1 MRLADIMSNYLFAI
15 WIILSAALLL
25 LFFYAA
31 YVNVRRK
38 KRPQVDLGDVVPFL
52 LPVDVEALSQL
63 IDPQIEAASKRAYS
77 KQDFKMHRRKQARQT
92 VEYLRRMGHNA
103 SLLQQVGYS
112 RIHSSNRLVAEQ
124 AQDLIDAGVHVRLY
138 TFVGLTVLF
147 LWRLLGLYAVSF
159 VSLPK
164 VSDIR
169 ELMSSSLIPAYEA
182 LRAKAEGLTS
192 LKDSDF
198 REALVQ
204 SL

>member
-1 MRLADIMSNYLFAI
+1 MSSYLFAI

-38 KRPQVDLGDVVPFL
+38 KRSQVDLGDVVPFL
-52 LPVDVEALSQL
+52 LPVDVEALSEL
-63 IDPQIEAASKRAYS
+63 IDPQTEAVSKSTYS
-77 KQDFKMHRRKQARQT
+77 KQDFKMLRRKQARQT
-92 VEYLRRMGHNA
+92 VEYLRRMSHNA

-112 RIHSSNRLVAEQ
+112 RIHSTNPLVAAQ
-124 AQDLIDAGVHVRLY
+124 AQELIDAGVHVRLY

-164 VSDIR
+164 ISDIR
-169 ELMSSSLIPAYEA
+169 ELMTSSLIPSY
-182 LRAKAEGLTS
+182 
-192 LKDSDF
+192 
-198 REALVQ
+198 Q
-204 SL
+204 

>member
-1 MRLADIMSNYLFAI
+1 
-15 WIILSAALLL
+15 
-25 LFFYAA
+25 
-31 YVNVRRK
+31 
-38 KRPQVDLGDVVPFL
+38 
-52 LPVDVEALSQL
+52 
-63 IDPQIEAASKRAYS
+63 
-77 KQDFKMHRRKQARQT
+77 RQT
-92 VEYLRRMGHNA
+92 VEYLRRMSHNA
-103 SLLQQVGYS
+103 ALLQQLGYS
-112 RIHSSNRLVAEQ
+112 RIHNPNALIA
-124 AQDLIDAGVHVRLY
+124 AQGQQLIDAGVHVRLY

>member
-1 MRLADIMSNYLFAI
+1 MSNYLFAI

-38 KRPQVDLGDVVPFL
+38 KRPQVDLSDVVHRL
-52 LPVDVEALSQL
+52 LPVDVEALSEL
-63 IDPQIEAASKRAYS
+63 IDPQAEATLKQAYS
-77 KQDFKMHRRKQARQT
+77 KQDFQRLRRKQARQT
-92 VEYLRRMGHNA
+92 VEYLRRMSQNA
-103 SLLQQVGYS
+103 ALLSVKLSFAGQIV
-112 RIHSSNRLVAEQ
+112 SNPLLASQ
-124 AQDLIDAGVHVRLY
+124 AQELIDAGVHVRLY
-138 TFVGLTVLF
+138 TFIGLTVLF
-147 LWRLLGLYAVSF
+147 LWRLLGLYAISF
-159 VSLPK
+159 VSLPR

-169 ELMSSSLIPAYEA
+169 ELMSASLIPAYEA

-198 REALVQ
+198 REVLAH

>member
-1 MRLADIMSNYLFAI
+1 MSNYLFAI

-31 YVNVRRK
+31 YINVRRK
-38 KRPQVDLGDVVPFL
+38 KRPQVDLSDVVPFL
-52 LPVDVEALSQL
+52 LPVDIEALSEL
-63 IDPQIEAASKRAYS
+63 IDPQNEAASRHTTS
-77 KQDFKMHRRKQARQT
+77 KQDFQRLRRKRARQT
-92 VEYLRRMGHNA
+92 VEYLRRMSHNA
-103 SLLQQVGYS
+103 ALLQRVGYS
-112 RIHSSNRLVAEQ
+112 RIHSTNTLVAEQ
-124 AQDLIDAGVHVRLY
+124 GQELIDAGVHVRLY

-164 VSDIR
+164 VSDIHD
-169 ELMSSSLIPAYEA
+169 LMSSSLIPAYQA

-198 REALVQ
+198 REALVH

>member
-1 MRLADIMSNYLFAI
+1 MSNYLFAI
-15 WIILSAALLL
+15 WIILSVALLL

-38 KRPQVDLGDVVPFL
+38 KRPQVDLSDVVPFL
-52 LPVDVEALSQL
+52 LPVDVTALSEL
-63 IDPQIEAASKRAYS
+63 INPQIEAAAKRSYS
-77 KQDFKMHRRKQARQT
+77 KEDFKRLRRKQARQT
-92 VEYLRRMGHNA
+92 VEYLRRMSHNA
-103 SLLQQVGYS
+103 ALLQQLGYS
-112 RIHSSNRLVAEQ
+112 RIHNPNALIA
-124 AQDLIDAGVHVRLY
+124 AQGQQLIDAGVHVRLY

-182 LRAKAEGLTS
+182 LRAKAESLTS
-192 LKDSDF
+192 LKDRDF

>member
-1 MRLADIMSNYLFAI
+1 MSNYLFAI
-15 WIILSAALLL
+15 WIILSVALLL

-38 KRPQVDLGDVVPFL
+38 KRPQVDLSDVVPFL
-52 LPVDVEALSQL
+52 LPVDVTALSEL
-63 IDPQIEAASKRAYS
+63 INPQIEAAAKRSYS
-77 KQDFKMHRRKQARQT
+77 KEDFKRLRRKQARQT
-92 VEYLRRMGHNA
+92 VEYLRRMSHNA
-103 SLLQQVGYS
+103 ALLQQLGYS
-112 RIHSSNRLVAEQ
+112 RIHNPNALIA
-124 AQDLIDAGVHVRLY
+124 AQGQQLIDAGVHVRLY

-192 LKDSDF
+192 IKDSGF

>member
-1 MRLADIMSNYLFAI
+1 MSNYLFAI

-31 YVNVRRK
+31 YINVRRK
-38 KRPQVDLGDVVPFL
+38 KRSQVDLSDVVPFL
-52 LPVDVEALSQL
+52 LPVDVEALSEL
-63 IDPQIEAASKRAYS
+63 IDPQTEAVSKRTYS
-77 KQDFKMHRRKQARQT
+77 KQDFKMLRRKQARQT
-92 VEYLRRMGHNA
+92 MEYLRRMSHNA

-112 RIHSSNRLVAEQ
+112 RIHSTNPLVAAQ
-124 AQDLIDAGVHVRLY
+124 AQELIDAGVHVRLY

-182 LRAKAEGLTS
+182 LRAKAESLTS

-198 REALVQ
+198 REALAQ

>member
-1 MRLADIMSNYLFAI
+1 MSNYLFAI

-38 KRPQVDLGDVVPFL
+38 KRPQVDLSDVVPFL
-52 LPVDVEALSQL
+52 LPVDVEALSEL
-63 IDPQIEAASKRAYS
+63 IDPQNESMLKRAYS
-77 KQDFKMHRRKQARQT
+77 KQDFQRLRRKQARQT
-92 VEYLRRMGHNA
+92 VEYLRRMSHNA

-112 RIHSSNRLVAEQ
+112 RIHSTNPLVASQ
-124 AQDLIDAGVHVRLY
+124 AQELIDAGVHVRLY
-138 TFVGLTVLF
+138 TFIGLTVLF
-147 LWRLLGLYAVSF
+147 LWRLLGLYAISF
-159 VSLPK
+159 VSLPR

-169 ELMSSSLIPAYEA
+169 ELMSASLIPAYES

-198 REALVQ
+198 REALAH

>member
-1 MRLADIMSNYLFAI
+1 MSNYLFAI
-15 WIILSAALLL
+15 WIILSAGLLL

-31 YVNVRRK
+31 YVNVRR
-38 KRPQVDLGDVVPFL
+38 RRQSEIDLGDVVPFL
-52 LPVDVEALSQL
+52 LPVDVDALSQL
-63 IDPQIEAASKRAYS
+63 IDPQLEIQSRRAHS
-77 KQDFKMHRRKQARQT
+77 KQDFQRLRRKQARQT
-92 VEYLRRMGHNA
+92 VEYLRRMSQNA
-103 SLLQQVGYS
+103 ALLQRVGYS
-112 RIHSSNRLVAEQ
+112 RIHSTNSLVAAQ
-124 AQDLIDAGVHVRLY
+124 AQELIDAGVHVRLY

-164 VSDIR
+164 ISDIR

-182 LRAKAEGLTS
+182 LRTKAESLTA
-192 LKDSDF
+192 LRDSRF

>member
-1 MRLADIMSNYLFAI
+1 MSNYLFAI
-15 WIILSAALLL
+15 WIILSVALLL

-52 LPVDVEALSQL
+52 LPVDVAALSEL
-63 IDPQIEAASKRAYS
+63 IDPQIEAAAKRSSSKE
-77 KQDFKMHRRKQARQT
+77 DFKRLRRKQARQT
-92 VEYLRRMGHNA
+92 VEYLRRMSHNA
-103 SLLQQVGYS
+103 ALLQQLGYS
-112 RIHSSNRLVAEQ
+112 RIHNTNSFIAAQ
-124 AQDLIDAGVHVRLY
+124 AQELIDAGVHVRLY
-138 TFVGLTVLF
+138 TFVGLAVLF

-182 LRAKAEGLTS
+182 LRAKAESLTS

>member
-1 MRLADIMSNYLFAI
+1 MSNYLFAI

-38 KRPQVDLGDVVPFL
+38 RQREVSLGDVVPLL

-63 IDPQIEAASKRAYS
+63 IDPELEADSRRANS
-77 KQDFKMHRRKQARQT
+77 KQDFQRLRRKQARQT
-92 VEYLRRMGHNA
+92 VEYLRRMSHNA
-103 SLLQQVGYS
+103 ALLQQVGYS
-112 RIHSSNRLVAEQ
+112 RIHSTNDLMAAQ
-124 AQDLIDAGVHVRLY
+124 AQELIDAGVHVRLY

-182 LRAKAEGLTS
+182 LKARAEGLTS